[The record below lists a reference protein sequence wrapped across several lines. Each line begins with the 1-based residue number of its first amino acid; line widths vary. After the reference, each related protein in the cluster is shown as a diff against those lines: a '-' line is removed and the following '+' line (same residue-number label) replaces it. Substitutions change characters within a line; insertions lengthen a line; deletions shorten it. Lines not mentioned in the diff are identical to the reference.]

1 MAILTPPRQPDHL
14 PDDPFSRS
22 SRNGL
27 SWLGRFDFTSSFSRK
42 SSPGFSMGST
52 PFGFCRCEI
61 GPLNVFT
68 ISIPI
73 HPLFAI
79 QRCRLRC
86 SLAHPSIPNRTVPW
100 RCSVTLIW
108 VVLAWIEP
116 LSVQWSR
123 RVGKLLDR
131 DSDSTPDSRPSV
143 IRTHGPQGRRPTEH
157 RCIREPQ
164 GAGSGRAIRTA
175 I

>member
-1 MAILTPPRQPDHL
+1 MFSPSRYQSIYYSQFNAAISAAP
-14 PDDPFSRS
+14 
-22 SRNGL
+22 
-27 SWLGRFDFTSSFSRK
+27 
-42 SSPGFSMGST
+42 SPIRA
-52 PFGFCRCEI
+52 P
-61 GPLNVFT
+61 
-68 ISIPI
+68 
-73 HPLFAI
+73 H
-79 QRCRLRC
+79 
-86 SLAHPSIPNRTVPW
+86 RTVPW

-164 GAGSGRAIRTA
+164 GLEAGAPSEPQSKLIP
-175 I
+175 